1 MEAREESRAFFI
13 IGLSLGFVAGNDYIY
28 MGVCEETNSADGRT
42 QLDSGKGVGRVS
54 LCIGVYFSQSQVEG
68 NKRIGIKRHRERW
81 CVSEVGLCGNSM
93 MSLNGFARRRWN

>member
-42 QLDSGKGVGRVS
+42 QLDSGKGVGRVP
-54 LCIGVYFSQSQVEG
+54 LCIGLYFSQSRVEG
-68 NKRIGIKRHRERW
+68 NKWIVVKRHRKRW

-93 MSLNGFARRRWN
+93 MNWKGFVLRP